1 MNDPDTEELQRRLI
15 ELRKAHRDLDD
26 AIAALTGSPGQSQ
39 LQLQRL
45 KRQKLSLKDQILK
58 VENALIP
65 DIIA

>member
-15 ELRKAHRDLDD
+15 ELREAHRDLDD